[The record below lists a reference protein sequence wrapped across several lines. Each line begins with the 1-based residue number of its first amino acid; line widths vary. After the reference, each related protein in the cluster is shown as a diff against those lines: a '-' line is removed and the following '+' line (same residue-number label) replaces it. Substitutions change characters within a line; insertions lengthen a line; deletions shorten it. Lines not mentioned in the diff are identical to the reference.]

1 MTVRTS
7 WLMIGKR
14 RLMKPNTMLNKP
26 ADARDVVWGS
36 FSTESPRPRENLLSP
51 LDAARDR
58 GI

>member
-26 ADARDVVWGS
+26 ADARDVVWCS
-36 FSTESPRPRENLLSP
+36 FAPPNHHDRVSTSCRR
-51 LDAARDR
+51 
-58 GI
+58 